1 MPLTRTLLV
10 VGAFAASASAAQADE
25 GRDFSLAK
33 VCAGVLKSAP
43 ADPQKIFAPRLQARP
58 HNGPLPADLVIT
70 RTINGQTLAEPLDAQ
85 HSFVLNC
92 DQPGASQAILHV
104 NYPKSRVD
112 FGMLFPAR
120 PVPGTTMSYASFT
133 ESVPVMKE
141 AIHRQAGM
149 LSMLAPSVVAL
160 KVAMA
165 PGDHV
170 VVTLPE
176 GPKRFDADG
185 AGVVVVPWNPEWS
198 NAQVSLSS
206 PMRGI
211 TPQLSR

>member
-1 MPLTRTLLV
+1 MRLTQAVLV
-10 VGAFAASASAAQADE
+10 IATVTMASAVHADD
-25 GRDFSLAK
+25 GRDFPLAK
-33 VCAGVLKSAP
+33 VCSGVLKSAP

-58 HNGPLPADLVIT
+58 HDGPVPADLVVS
-70 RTINGQTLAEPLDAQ
+70 RTTAGQTRPEPLDAD
-85 HSFVLNC
+85 HSFALHC
-92 DQPGASQAILHV
+92 EQPGASEATIHV

-120 PVPGTTMSYASFT
+120 AVPGTTMTYATLT

-149 LSMLAPSVVAL
+149 LSVLAPSVVSL

-165 PGDHV
+165 PGDHLTV
-170 VVTLPE
+170 ALPG

-185 AGVVVVPWNPEWS
+185 AGAVVVPWNPDWS
-198 NAQVSLSS
+198 DAQVSLSS